1 MNARGVTP
9 DPDDPGAV
17 ASVPAKGVRVKTHP
31 ALCNGMG
38 NCHRFAPEV
47 YVLDDEGY
55 IGLHLLDVPPELADK
70 ARLGAKVCPEG
81 AITII
86 EY

>member
-1 MNARGVTP
+1 MSTL
-9 DPDDPGAV
+9 DETPGASGTQ
-17 ASVPAKGVRVKTHP
+17 APAKGVRVKTHP

-38 NCHRFAPEV
+38 NCHRFAPNV
-47 YVLDDEGY
+47 YHLDEDGY
-55 IGLHLLDVPPELADK
+55 IGLHLLDVPPELADQ